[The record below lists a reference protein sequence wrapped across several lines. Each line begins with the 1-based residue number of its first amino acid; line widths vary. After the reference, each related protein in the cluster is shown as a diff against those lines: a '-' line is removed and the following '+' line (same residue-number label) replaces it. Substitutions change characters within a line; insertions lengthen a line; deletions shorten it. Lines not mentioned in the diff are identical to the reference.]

1 MTLSRRHMISAAAT
15 GAAFAG
21 FSRLAGAQP
30 ASRRVSP
37 DADPYLNEVAGYG
50 ALAMD
55 PQGLFDLPEGFSYTI
70 VSRAGEF
77 MSDGL
82 VTPRK
87 MDGMGCFPLDA
98 DRVVLVRNHEL
109 KTTDVEYG
117 PFGSRHA
124 LATKLDR
131 SRVYGF
137 DKDDQALSGGTTSL
151 IYDLRKRRLESS
163 HLSLAGTLV
172 NCSGGATPWN
182 SWLSCEETVDP
193 VTLTAGGHGGLK
205 SHGWVFE
212 VPGSARG
219 LADPTPILGMGRFRH
234 EAVCIDPRTGI
245 AYLTEDEG
253 AGLFYRYLPEDR
265 RVLQKGGRLQALA
278 FRDRP
283 EGGDSRNWTSPE
295 MAPGDWRDV
304 VWVDMDGVD
313 NPDNA
318 LKARGH
324 AKGAVLFARGEGV
337 FFGKNELYF
346 TCTNGG
352 PKRLGQI
359 MRYRPSRFEGD
370 ARERDEPGK
379 LQLFVE
385 SHDKRV
391 MNMCDNIAVAPW
403 GDLIVCE
410 DKAGAGGVNY
420 LRAVTPAGKTYTL
433 GRQAQPGASD
443 VGANTELAGACFS
456 PDGTT
461 LFVNVYWPGMTVAI
475 IGPWGRRQA

>member
-1 MTLSRRHMISAAAT
+1 MTLSRRHLLSAAAT

-21 FSRLAGAQP
+21 FSRLANAQP
-30 ASRRVSP
+30 AQTPADVEGDVYVS
-37 DADPYLNEVAGYG
+37 EVGGYG
-50 ALAMD
+50 PLKTD
-55 PQGLFDLPEGFSYTI
+55 PFGLFDLPEGFSYTV
-70 VSRAGEF
+70 VSRAGEA

-82 VTPRK
+82 VTPYK
-87 MDGMGCFPLDA
+87 MDGMGCLPLDA
-98 DRVVLVRNHEL
+98 DRVILVRNHEL
-109 KTTDVEYG
+109 KATDVDYG
-117 PFGSRHA
+117 PFGVGHG
-124 LATKLDR
+124 LAGKVDAR
-131 SRVYGF
+131 KIYGF
-137 DKDDQALSGGTTSL
+137 DKAGRALNGGTTSL
-151 IYDLRKRRLESS
+151 IYDLRKRRLEAS
-163 HLSLAGTLV
+163 HLSLAGTVV
-172 NCSGGATPWN
+172 NCSGGITPWN
-182 SWLSCEETVDP
+182 SWLTCEETLDP
-193 VTLTAGGHGGLK
+193 VLLTGGDRDGLK

-212 VPGSARG
+212 VPGSERG
-219 LADPTPILGMGRFRH
+219 LAEPSPIRGMGRFRH

-253 AGLFYRYLPEDR
+253 AGLFYRYLPDDR

-283 EGGDSRNWTSPE
+283 EGGDSRNWTGAG
-295 MAPGDWRDV
+295 MAVGDWRDV

-324 AKGAVLFARGEGV
+324 AKGGVLFARGEGV
-337 FFGKNELYF
+337 FFGQNELYF
-346 TCTNGG
+346 TCTSGG

-370 ARERDEPGK
+370 ARERDAPGK

-385 SHDKRV
+385 STDKRV